1 MGAASGPVCRL
12 HCEPFQARGSHPRR
26 PDKQRAADRH
36 LRSEA
41 LGAREQVE
49 GRQAGVGSMVAATQL
64 TFLPVRFADRSRV
77 LGSEPLLTDNLPFIS
92 GVLTYQILSINT

>member
-49 GRQAGVGSMVAATQL
+49 GRQAGVGSMVVATQL
-64 TFLPVRFADRSRV
+64 TFLPVRFADPSND
-77 LGSEPLLTDNLPFIS
+77 GGNHPHKFNFIKE
-92 GVLTYQILSINT
+92 TEDT